1 MIKTEISNPRSKTE
15 ILSAI
20 EDVAEKVESYY
31 TSLSPEQFFHD
42 GLGGWSAAQ
51 NLSHITFIG
60 SLAVYLFGLP
70 RFLFIPFGKQS
81 VQRDFNTL
89 KNDYIGSDKVI
100 FIGPLAP
107 SSIAPPLDANN
118 VVQTMVSDWRKVY
131 RDLNLAI
138 QSIPEEDMDNY
149 SLPHPSMGMLSL
161 REMIY
166 VLIIHP
172 IHHTYKVEQKMER
185 YSR

>member
-15 ILSAI
+15 ILSSI
-20 EDVAEKVESYY
+20 EDVAEKIESYY

-70 RFLFIPFGKQS
+70 RFLFLPFGKQN

-107 SSIAPPLDANN
+107 SSIAPPIDAKN
-118 VVQTMVSDWRKVY
+118 VIQTMVSDCRKVY
-131 RDLNLAI
+131 RELNLAV

-172 IHHTYKVEQKMER
+172 IHHTYKVEQKMEKYPR
-185 YSR
+185 

>member
-1 MIKTEISNPRSKTE
+1 MINTEIPNPRSKIE

-20 EDVAEKVESYY
+20 EDIAEKVESYY

-118 VVQTMVSDWRKVY
+118 VIQTMVSDWRKVY

-172 IHHTYKVEQKMER
+172 IHHTYKVEQKMDR